1 MLRLTTLML
10 LSLPLIACQASV
22 SEDFVEAIPATT
34 QRVSTETIGL
44 ATIPTLIY
52 TGTTDLGALTS
63 TKWIVSEGSGNTSA
77 PCHVNFSR
85 MSDGDVQAAAPSTT
99 NSFPTG
105 QAATSGCSNE
115 ELKTV
120 TGWAVNGDTIELRNA
135 EETTTA
141 YLLMER
147 PDLLLGYTARGYDL
161 VVSQ

>member
-10 LSLPLIACQASV
+10 LSLSLVACQASV
-22 SEDFVEAIPATT
+22 SEDFVEAIPSTT
-34 QRVSTETIGL
+34 QKSSIEPIEVA
-44 ATIPTLIY
+44 ATPTLIY
-52 TGTTDLGALTS
+52 TGTTDLSALTS

-77 PCHVNFSR
+77 PCHVKFSR
-85 MSDGDVQAAAPSTT
+85 IPKGGIEAAAPSIT
-99 NSFPTG
+99 NSFPIG

-147 PDLLLGYTARGYDL
+147 PDLLLGYTAKGYDL